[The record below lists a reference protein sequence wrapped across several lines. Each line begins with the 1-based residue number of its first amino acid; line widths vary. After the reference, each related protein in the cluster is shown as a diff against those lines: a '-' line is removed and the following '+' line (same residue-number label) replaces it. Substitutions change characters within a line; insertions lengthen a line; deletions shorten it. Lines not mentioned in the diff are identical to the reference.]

1 MIEQRSCKVVSLDTD
16 YDTATELAARIRRG
30 DVSPVAL
37 VDSCLERIENRN
49 DELNAFVTVLEDEAR
64 ERAQEAEQAVEAGEE
79 LGPMHG
85 VPIAVK
91 DLFDFKAGVRNTMG
105 SKPFEEF
112 VPDESATY
120 VERLEEAGAII
131 VGKTNTP
138 EFGHKGTTDNRVI
151 GPTSTPF
158 DLDRNAGGSSGGSAA
173 AVADGLVPIAQGSDG
188 GGSVRIPASF
198 CGVYGFKAS
207 YGRVAQATRPD
218 AFLSHTPTIHAGPL
232 TRTVEDAALML
243 EVMTGPHPRD
253 PLSMPDDDPD
263 YRDAVR
269 RGIENFKIAYSPTFE
284 IFPVDDRVRAVVAE
298 AVSAFEE
305 AGATVEETELGI
317 EHSQQELAD
326 LWIREIGMLYHSA
339 VEGFKDE
346 GINLLGEHRDDLS
359 PEFAEMLEET
369 RDLSVIEYKRDEHV
383 RTEVYDAIQDV
394 FVEYDLLV
402 TPTLAVPPVE
412 NENDPETQTIGPTE
426 VNGEPI
432 DPLIGWC
439 LTYPINFTGHP
450 AASIPAGLTDDGL
463 PVGLQLVGDR
473 FADTDVLAASGAF
486 ERVRPWHDTYPP
498 R

>member
-1 MIEQRSCKVVSLDTD
+1 MIEQRLYKVVSLDTD

-207 YGRVAQATRPD
+207 YGRVAQAIRPD

-269 RGIENFKIAYSPTFE
+269 RGIEDLDIAYSPTFE

-298 AVSAFEE
+298 AVSAFED

-359 PEFAEMLEET
+359 PEFAEMLEDT

-402 TPTLAVPPVE
+402 TPTLVVPPVE

-432 DPLIGWC
+432 
-439 LTYPINFTGHP
+439 
-450 AASIPAGLTDDGL
+450 
-463 PVGLQLVGDR
+463 
-473 FADTDVLAASGAF
+473 AD
-486 ERVRPWHDTYPP
+486 
-498 R
+498 

>member
-1 MIEQRSCKVVSLDTD
+1 VSLDTD

-263 YRDAVR
+263 YRGAVR

-305 AGATVEETELGI
+305 TGAAVEEVDLGI

>member
-1 MIEQRSCKVVSLDTD
+1 VSLDTD

-207 YGRVAQATRPD
+207 YGRVAQAIRPD

-232 TRTVEDAALML
+232 TRSVEDAALML

-269 RGIENFKIAYSPTFE
+269 RGIEDLDIAYSPTFE
-284 IFPVDDRVRAVVAE
+284 IFPVDDRVRTVVDE

-305 AGATVEETELGI
+305 TGAAVEEVDLGI

-359 PEFAEMLEET
+359 PEFAEMLEDT

-450 AASIPAGLTDDGL
+450 AASIPAGLTEGGL
-463 PVGLQLVGDR
+463 PIGLQLVGDR

-486 ERVRPWHDTYPP
+486 ERVRPWHDIYPP

>member
-1 MIEQRSCKVVSLDTD
+1 MPLDTD

-298 AVSAFEE
+298 AVSAFED

>member
-1 MIEQRSCKVVSLDTD
+1 MPLDTD

-79 LGPMHG
+79 LGPLHG

-298 AVSAFEE
+298 AVSAFED

-359 PEFAEMLEET
+359 PEFAEMLEDT

-486 ERVRPWHDTYPP
+486 ERVRP
-498 R
+498 

>member
-1 MIEQRSCKVVSLDTD
+1 MALEPAYRS
-16 YDTATELAARIRRG
+16 ATELAARIRRG
-30 DVSPVAL
+30 DVSPVTV
-37 VDSCLERIENRN
+37 VDECLQKIEER
-49 DELNAFVTVLEDEAR
+49 DDDLNAFVTVIEEEAR
-64 ERAQEAEQAVEAGEE
+64 ERAREAERAVEAGDE
-79 LGPMHG
+79 LGPLHG

-138 EFGHKGTTDNRVI
+138 EFGHKGTTDNRVL

-173 AVADGLVPIAQGSDG
+173 AVADGIVTMAQGSDG

-207 YGRVAQATRPD
+207 YGRVAQAIRPD
-218 AFLSHTPTIHAGPL
+218 AFLSHTPTIHAGPI

-243 EVMTGPHPRD
+243 DVMTGPHPRD
-253 PLSMPDDDPD
+253 PLSMPDEDPD
-263 YRDAVR
+263 YRGAVR
-269 RGIENFKIAYSPTFE
+269 RGIDDMDVAYSPNFE
-284 IFPVDDRVRAVVAE
+284 VFPVDERVREVVDDAVD
-298 AVSAFEE
+298 AFEE
-305 AGATVEETELGI
+305 AGATVETVDLDVEQ
-317 EHSQQELAD
+317 SQRELAD

-346 GINLLGEHRDDLS
+346 GVDLLGDHRDELS
-359 PEFAEMLEET
+359 PEFAELLEDT
-369 RDLSVIEYKRDEHV
+369 RDMSMIEYKRDEQV
-383 RTEVYDAIQDV
+383 RTAVYDAIQDV
-394 FVEYDLLV
+394 FVDHDLLV

-412 NENDPETQTIGPTE
+412 NENDPDVQTVGPTE
-426 VNGEPI
+426 IEGESV

-463 PVGLQLVGDR
+463 PVGLQVVGDR

-486 ERVRPWHDTYPP
+486 ERVRPWHHTYPP